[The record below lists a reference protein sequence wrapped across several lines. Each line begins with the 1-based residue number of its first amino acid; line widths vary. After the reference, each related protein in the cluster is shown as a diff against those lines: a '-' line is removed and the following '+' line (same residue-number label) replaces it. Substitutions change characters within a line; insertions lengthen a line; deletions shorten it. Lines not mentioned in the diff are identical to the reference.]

1 MKLQFTET
9 LPGNQSSQ
17 EGECNTEDD
26 HNVVSTYLDVSKS
39 RSDTGRDSDDEM
51 TDLELILPMLF
62 LHA

>member
-9 LPGNQSSQ
+9 LPGNQSSK

-26 HNVVSTYLDVSKS
+26 HNVVLTYIFGWSEVQS
-39 RSDTGRDSDDEM
+39 DSDDKM
-51 TDLELILPMLF
+51 TDLELILPILF